1 MLPDKIIVFC
11 REEDL
16 LNGRQA
22 RGQGRSSDPPG
33 MGYLSWKQ
41 GVGGQKVA
49 QKRLVERNLWVSSV
63 SCTGTIAFYASSGIM
78 CAYWEWEFICNMRQF
93 RLRCQKVTRW
103 ISTFILC
110 WFPSAILVPTSFSQI
125 LSSYKRREFQKLLPF
140 LLSYKTAQ
148 EFLSVTQMGAWLQY
162 SIAEQIDTF

>member
-1 MLPDKIIVFC
+1 MLPDKTIVFC

-33 MGYLSWKQ
+33 VGYLSWKQ

-49 QKRLVERNLWVSSV
+49 QIGLVERNLWVSSV
-63 SCTGTIAFYASSGIM
+63 SCRGTIAFYASSGIM
-78 CAYWEWEFICNMRQF
+78 CAHWEWEFICNMRQF
-93 RLRCQKVTRW
+93 RLRCQKVTHW

-110 WFPSAILVPTSFSQI
+110 RFQSAILVPTSFSQI
-125 LSSYKRREFQKLLPF
+125 CHLPRGGSLESCFLFCCPIKQLKDFSQSQKWGRGHN
-140 LLSYKTAQ
+140 TA
-148 EFLSVTQMGAWLQY
+148 LQ
-162 SIAEQIDTF
+162 SK